1 MIRHLVLIM
10 LTLTPVL
17 AMSANHCVILQYH
30 HFSETSPP
38 STSIKETQFVDQLNY
53 LAKNGFSVMALH
65 DVALSLNH
73 QLELP
78 DKCISLTVDDA
89 YLSVYKTAY
98 PLVKKYHW
106 PLTVFV
112 SSDHVADKSTLYM
125 SWQQLREMAQHGVSI
140 ENHGK
145 SHIHMV
151 RRKSDESEQQWLER
165 IRSDILSSQ
174 QQITK
179 QIGIEPQLF
188 AWPYGE
194 YNTKLGQLITE
205 LGLTGF
211 GQQSGPAWADAN
223 FSALPRFPMADKYAD
238 LNGFITKVNTL
249 PLPIVRVQPVDPVV
263 EPGNS
268 RPTLSLT
275 LASGSYSKSNLRCY
289 IGGSDQ
295 LTMNWSSE
303 IEDTVE
309 VTPLLDLKPGRH
321 RTNCT
326 MPSEQKGR
334 FHWYSH
340 NWIVPNADGSWYHE
354 R

>member
-1 MIRHLVLIM
+1 MIRHLMLIL

-17 AMSANHCVILQYH
+17 AMGANHCVILQYH
-30 HFSETSPP
+30 HFSEATPL

-53 LAKNGFSVMALH
+53 LAENGFNIMALR

-78 DKCISLTVDDA
+78 DKCVSLTVDDA

-98 PLVKKYHW
+98 PLVKKHRW

-112 SSDHVADKSTLYM
+112 SSDHVADKSSLYM
-125 SWQQLREMAQHGVSI
+125 SWQQLREMAQQGVSI
-140 ENHGK
+140 ENHGQ

-151 RRKSDESEQQWLER
+151 RRTSDESEQQWLER

-174 QQITK
+174 QKITERT
-179 QIGIEPQLF
+179 GIAPQLF

-194 YNTKLGQLITE
+194 FNPKLGQLITE
-205 LGLTGF
+205 LGLIGF

-223 FSALPRFPMADKYAD
+223 FYALPRFPMADRFANLD
-238 LNGFITKVNTL
+238 GFITKVNTL
-249 PLPIVRVQPVDPVV
+249 PLPVVRALPVDPVV

-268 RPTLSLT
+268 RPTLTLT

-309 VTPLLDLKPGRH
+309 VTPLFDLKPGRH

-326 MPSEQKGR
+326 MPSKQKGR

-354 R
+354 L